1 MTVSP
6 DTLWTYRYTPR
17 FLTMMDVKSLR
28 IRKDFD
34 APILVG
40 VGDKDELFEI
50 DKVKDFYNL
59 IPDKNK
65 EFFVMKNATH
75 AQNTG

>member
-1 MTVSP
+1 MRQKFAKCE
-6 DTLWTYRYTPR
+6 L
-17 FLTMMDVKSLR
+17 
-28 IRKDFD
+28 
-34 APILVG
+34 APAISISSSEPPG

-59 IPDKNK
+59 IPGDKK

-75 AQNTG
+75 AKIPLESWEEIVAWLNKTFL